1 MTEAVDKEI
10 RDIDY
15 ISKDFNGYK
24 TDLIDF
30 LKKYFPDTWQDFS
43 QVSGGMALLEMVAYV
58 GDSLSFLMDRQINEG
73 FIDRAIEPANV
84 YSLAQN
90 MGYKPKFST
99 PATTTLSLSAT
110 FFDST
115 SSDSMFKILKESIFS
130 SDNFVD
136 YELIED
142 VDFSNSENR
151 TSIRDVVE
159 NKTTYVKN
167 AVVIAGKT
175 KTFEYSV
182 STPQPFL
189 KITLP
194 DVDISEIYSII
205 DSSGN
210 EWVEVDSLAQQSV
223 FYGDINIDP
232 STNEDVGYILKQKQ
246 VYRKYITEK
255 NANGSVSII
264 FGNGITNKEDSEIIP
279 NPENFVL
286 PINLRGSVSAFT
298 PKAINSSDFLNTTTL
313 GKAPKNTILTIKYRV
328 GGGSNTNSPVGS
340 IKKCVSKNIEFL
352 DPSFQSANPSISNFV
367 VNSLNINNNADATG
381 GSDAESLADIRHN
394 AINSMNS
401 QYRAVTLNDYQ
412 ARALSLPSSY
422 GNIFRA
428 KARKNPLDNN
438 GVEIYVAGLDENNN
452 IKNLNNIVK
461 NNLETYLQ
469 EFKSFSDNILINN
482 GIIANIQVNFSI
494 TKNSTYSNNE
504 VLLEA
509 FNILK
514 GIFFYK
520 NIKFGDSFVISDIM
534 STLQASPK
542 ILSVG
547 SLNIRNISGSVGG
560 SVYSNSVV
568 NIIKNNGVITL
579 PQNVVWEVKYPN
591 KDIIGTVA

>member
-73 FIDRAIEPANV
+73 FIDRAIEPSNV

-115 SSDSMFKILKESIFS
+115 SSDSMFKVLKETVFS
-130 SDNFVD
+130 SDNFIN

-142 VDFSNSENR
+142 VDFSNQTNR
-151 TSIRDVVE
+151 TTIRNIAE
-159 NKTTYVKN
+159 SKTTYVKN
-167 AVVIAGKT
+167 AVIIAGKT

-182 STPQPFL
+182 LAPQPFL
-189 KITLP
+189 TINLP
-194 DVDISEIYSII
+194 DVDISEIYSVI
-205 DSSGN
+205 DSDGN

-223 FYGDINIDP
+223 FYGEENTD
-232 STNEDVGYILKQKQ
+232 SLTNQDVGFILKQKK
-246 VYRKYITEK
+246 VSRKYITQKSAE
-255 NANGSVSII
+255 GSISLV
-264 FGNGITNKEDSEIIP
+264 FGNGVSTQEDSEIIP

-298 PKAINSSDFLNTTTL
+298 PKAINSADFLNTTTL
-313 GKAPKNTILTIKYRV
+313 GVAPKNTTLTIRYRV
-328 GGGSNTNSPVGS
+328 GGGSNTNAPVGS
-340 IKKCVSKNIEFL
+340 ITSISNKNIEFL
-352 DPSFQSANPSISNFV
+352 DSNFESSNPSVSNFV
-367 VNSLNINNNADATG
+367 VGSLQINNRIDASG
-381 GSDAESLADIRHN
+381 GSDAEGLADIRHN

-412 ARALSLPSSY
+412 VRALSLPSSY

-428 KARKNPLDNN
+428 KARKNPLDNS
-438 GVEIYVAGLDENNN
+438 GVEIYVVGLNENNN

-461 NNLETYLQ
+461 NNLEIYLQ

-494 TKNSTYSNNE
+494 TKNQTYSNNE

-520 NIKFGDSFVISDIM
+520 RIKFGDSFVISDIM

-547 SLNIRNISGSVGG
+547 SLNITNISGSVGG
-560 SVYSNSVV
+560 SIYSNSVV
-568 NIIKNNGVITL
+568 DINQNNGVITL
-579 PQNVVWEVKYPN
+579 PENVVWEVKYPN
-591 KDIIGTVA
+591 KDIIGTVV

>member
-73 FIDRAIEPANV
+73 FIDRAIEPSNV

-115 SSDSMFKILKESIFS
+115 SSDSMFKVLKETVFS
-130 SDNFVD
+130 SDNFIN

-142 VDFSNSENR
+142 VDFSNQTNR
-151 TSIRDVVE
+151 TTIRNIAE
-159 NKTTYVKN
+159 SKTTYVKN
-167 AVVIAGKT
+167 AVIIAGRT

-182 STPQPFL
+182 LAPQPFL
-189 KITLP
+189 TIKLP
-194 DVDISEIYSII
+194 DVDISEIYSVI
-205 DSSGN
+205 DGDGN

-223 FYGDINIDP
+223 FYGEENTD
-232 STNEDVGYILKQKQ
+232 SLTNQDVGFILKQKK
-246 VYRKYITEK
+246 VSRKYVTQKSAE
-255 NANGSVSII
+255 GSISLV
-264 FGNGITNKEDSEIIP
+264 FGNGVSTQEDSEIIP

-298 PKAINSSDFLNTTTL
+298 PKAINSADFLNTTTL
-313 GKAPKNTILTIKYRV
+313 GVAPKNTTLKIRYRV
-328 GGGSNTNSPVGS
+328 GGGSNTNAPVGS
-340 IKKCVSKNIEFL
+340 ITSISNKNIEFL
-352 DPSFQSANPSISNFV
+352 DSNFESSNPSVSNFV
-367 VNSLNINNNADATG
+367 VGSLQINNRIDASG

-412 ARALSLPSSY
+412 SRALSLPSVY

-428 KARKNPLDNN
+428 KARKNPFDNN
-438 GVEIYVAGLDENNN
+438 GVQLYIVGLDENNN
-452 IKNLNNIVK
+452 IKNLNNVVK
-461 NNLETYLQ
+461 NNLERYLN

-482 GIIANIQVNFSI
+482 GIIANIQINFSI

-547 SLNIRNISGSVGG
+547 NLNITNIIGSVGG
-560 SVYSNSVV
+560 SVYSNSV
-568 NIIKNNGVITL
+568 IDIRQNNGVITL
-579 PQNVVWEVKYPN
+579 PENVVWEVKYPN
-591 KDIIGTVA
+591 KDIIGTVV